1 MSVIL
6 QAPHPLI
13 MTTSYF
19 PNPALE
25 DVLAVQGEFVRK
37 LAMNGL
43 RYTYLKGDL
52 ANTKR
57 HRLSYTFDQLSV
69 MKAEELKAFLR
80 SYSAAQIKMYNWKNE
95 IWIVN
100 IVNNP
105 FNSETQ
111 GRFAPG
117 CLVRAEFISVQIVF
131 DGFKVGSF

>member
-37 LAMNGL
+37 YAMNGL

-57 HRLSYTFDQLSV
+57 HRVVYTFNNLSV

-80 SYSAAQIKMYNWKNE
+80 SYSAAQIKMSNWKNE

-105 FNSETQ
+105 FDGTTE

-117 CLVRAEFISVQIVF
+117 CLVRAEFISLQLVF